1 MTKVATA
8 RKMMDRIPKQT
19 LIAWETE
26 LREWMPSI
34 VFRDRI
40 DELLLSIPQRTFF
53 RQPGLTFLRDGWIAS
68 RVADALSSDSVR
80 LVRDERPDFEIRS
93 KGKIEQFEAT
103 EADMDDRRRGDEPDD
118 PCLQPDPVENW
129 RKRFEAIPAA
139 LDRVIAKKIH
149 KGYQPDVNLV
159 IYVNLGSY
167 GTYVSEGL
175 PILRDGTSPAKDKFK
190 RVFALWEGSLY
201 RFWED
206 GMHSFEKWQT
216 ARLHD
221 F

>member
-1 MTKVATA
+1 MTKSI
-8 RKMMDRIPKQT
+8 DRIPKQT
-19 LIAWETE
+19 LDAWKAEFC
-26 LREWMPSI
+26 EWTPPI

-40 DELLLSIPQRTFF
+40 DEVLLSISRRTLPPQA
-53 RQPGLTFLRDGWIAS
+53 GLTFLRDAWIAS
-68 RVADALSSDSVR
+68 RVADALSSDTVW
-80 LVRDERPDFEIRS
+80 LVSDLRPDFEIQS
-93 KGKIEQFEAT
+93 KGKIGQFEAT

-118 PCLQPDPVENW
+118 PHLRQDPVENW

-139 LDRVIAKKIH
+139 LDRVIAKKID
-149 KGYQPDVNLV
+149 KEYQPHVSLV
-159 IYVNLGSY
+159 TYVNLGCY
-167 GTYVSEGL
+167 GAYVGEGL

-206 GMHSFEKWQT
+206 GIHSFEKWQA
-216 ARLHD
+216 ARLRD